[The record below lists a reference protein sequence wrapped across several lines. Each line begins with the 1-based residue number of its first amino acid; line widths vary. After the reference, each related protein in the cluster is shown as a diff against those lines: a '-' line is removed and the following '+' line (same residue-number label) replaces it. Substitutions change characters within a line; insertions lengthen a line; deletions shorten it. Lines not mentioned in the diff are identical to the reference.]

1 MSSYSQN
8 VLRLL
13 SFVQYKGAK
22 TLDASAPK
30 ARNSSAQ
37 PNGLG
42 LEFGENLGNHELNFR
57 TIFSIS
63 HFAYQFLH
71 KGFILAR

>member
-1 MSSYSQN
+1 MEATPGRADDDQN
-8 VLRLL
+8 RG
-13 SFVQYKGAK
+13 FNGAAL
-22 TLDASAPK
+22 TG
-30 ARNSSAQ
+30 ARMDFQVAH
-37 PNGLG
+37 LCAT